1 MSLWIPLV
9 LTLASCGASSS
20 ASGSASSNSS
30 GSTSTSDES
39 VATQD
44 ERAPR
49 YTTRGTVEELR
60 TERQQIVIHHED
72 VPGYMP
78 AMTMPFSVEDAALFE
93 GLAVGQRVEF
103 TFSAEP
109 GGRHVIRAIRRL

>member
-20 ASGSASSNSS
+20 ASGAAST
-30 GSTSTSDES
+30 GDES
-39 VATQD
+39 VDAQD

-49 YTTRGTVEELR
+49 YTTRGTVEEIR
-60 TERQQIVIHHED
+60 TERRQLVIHHED

-78 AMTMPFSVEDAALFE
+78 EMTMPFAVEDPSLFD
-93 GLAVGQRVEF
+93 GIAVGQRVEF